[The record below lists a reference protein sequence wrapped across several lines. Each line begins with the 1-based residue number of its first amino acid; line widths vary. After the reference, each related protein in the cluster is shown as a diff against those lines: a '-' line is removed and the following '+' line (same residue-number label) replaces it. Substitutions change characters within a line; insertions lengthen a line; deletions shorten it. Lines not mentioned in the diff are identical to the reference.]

1 MIRRF
6 RTISFIAEFGF
17 ICDDIFQMRQ
27 LQTSAPSSTGAGRR
41 MSVELLGDGGGGARR
56 RSLGASG
63 EEEKTRLDVQRALDK
78 MQVMSVPVVVLV
90 AIPQQHKHLI
100 FPRITC
106 MRCSRTSHTVHS
118 SSRVVVCGSIGCLAI
133 LHSPLIAVSCRT
145 IV

>member
-6 RTISFIAEFGF
+6 RTVSFIVEFGF

-78 MQVMSVPVVVLV
+78 MQVMRVPVVVLV
-90 AIPQQHKHLI
+90 TIPQQHRHLTY
-100 FPRITC
+100 PRITC
-106 MRCSRTSHTVHS
+106 MRRSTSHTVHS
-118 SSRVVVCGSIGCLAI
+118 SSRVVVCGPIGCLAI
-133 LHSPLIAVSCRT
+133 LHSPLFAVSCRT